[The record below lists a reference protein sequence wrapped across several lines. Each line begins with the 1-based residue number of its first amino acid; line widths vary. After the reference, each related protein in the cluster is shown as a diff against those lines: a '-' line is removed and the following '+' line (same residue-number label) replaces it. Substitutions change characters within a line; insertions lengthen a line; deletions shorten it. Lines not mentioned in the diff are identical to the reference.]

1 MTDSKDS
8 WNSNQPAENPQDV
21 TRLLH
26 EWADGD
32 IDALNKVLPM
42 VYDELRRVAQSQFK
56 DSGPN
61 LGLQATELVDMVYLK
76 LVNSKQVRFESR
88 KHFFWYASQIVRR
101 LLVDHIR
108 SVMSQKRGGGILE
121 SLDGDVVDIN
131 LQKPDESTLMAL
143 DEALSRLEKVQPQ
156 QCRIVEMRSF
166 AGMTIDEIAE
176 VMSVSQATV
185 KREWSRATRWL
196 HFQLRH

>member
-1 MTDSKDS
+1 MTDTHDFWKSSETSD
-8 WNSNQPAENPQDV
+8 QPQDV

-42 VYDELRRVAQSQFK
+42 VYDELRRVAQNQFK

-76 LVNSKQVRFESR
+76 LVNSKNVRFESR

-108 SVMSQKRGGGILE
+108 SIMSQKRGGGALE
-121 SLDGDVVDIN
+121 SLDGDVAYIDLN
-131 LQKPDESTLMAL
+131 KPDESTLMAL
-143 DEALSRLEKVQPQ
+143 DEALSKLEKVQPQ

-166 AGMTIDEIAE
+166 AGMTIEEIAE
-176 VMSVSQATV
+176 VMSISQATV
-185 KREWSRATRWL
+185 KREWSKATRWL